1 MSVLIKGMKMP
12 KSCSTCQMLEGD
24 PADGICHAAG
34 RWLDDD
40 EYWTW
45 YVYPEGDIDDSRP
58 SNCPL
63 VELPDHG
70 DLIDRDALAELL
82 GVADSCADC
91 QYQEGIFCEK
101 NWAEVCGAIYDDAK
115 VIIPSERSE
124 ECEKI

>member
-1 MSVLIKGMKMP
+1 MSVLIKGLKMP

-45 YVYPEGDIDDSRP
+45 YVYTEGDIDDSRP

-63 VELPDHG
+63 IELPDHG
-70 DLIDRDALAELL
+70 DLIDREALDGVLL
-82 GVADSCADC
+82 TN
-91 QYQEGIFCEK
+91 GI
-101 NWAEVCGAIYDDAK
+101 VGAITRRKVRYTVGDVRTIIGHAP
-115 VIIPSERSE
+115 VIIPAERSE
-124 ECEKI
+124 

>member
-45 YVYPEGDIDDSRP
+45 YVYPEGDIDDSKP

-63 VELPDHG
+63 IELPDHG
-70 DLIDRDALAELL
+70 DLIDREKVVKALEYLISARLDWENAAKVEEIRGLDAAI
-82 GVADSCADC
+82 CAV
-91 QYQEGIFCEK
+91 I
-101 NWAEVCGAIYDDAK
+101 DAK
-115 VIIPSERSE
+115 KVIPAERSE
-124 ECEKI
+124 E